1 MPEWLKLGGINDP
14 SLFPIKRISKD
25 LILKANSK
33 WRFLFIPLP
42 DCISFMLNMG
52 LFVDHMGH
60 FKETECQW
68 KEKDN
73 GHDHVY
79 LFQ

>member
-1 MPEWLKLGGINDP
+1 MIPPFFQSKD
-14 SLFPIKRISKD
+14 FQRISF
-25 LILKANSK
+25 LKANSK

-68 KEKDN
+68 KEEDN